1 MCIGNGSGNR
11 NREHTVWA
19 FSIHILTMTTI
30 KNATTKCAK
39 NSEYS
44 KPTDEAN
51 IRNENCVYCSADLQT
66 DHKFQ
71 RNANEGNEMKRVK
84 QTIFSYF
91 FFASRFFF
99 LQVVVV
105 FFSLVRLVDLLT
117 QYYWRMAT
125 STKKKCTNVLLN
137 CSLVYS
143 HWRAVFSPV
152 RFYFVAALAK
162 SFMRNNDFGLKRFT
176 SFWDDMW
183 PMYPHKKQLLTH
195 NVRKS

>member
-1 MCIGNGSGNR
+1 
-11 NREHTVWA
+11 
-19 FSIHILTMTTI
+19 MTTI

-91 FFASRFFF
+91 FFRFAFFF

-105 FFSLVRLVDLLT
+105 FFFRWYVWWICSHSIIEGWQRARKKSVR
-117 QYYWRMAT
+117 M
-125 STKKKCTNVLLN
+125 
-137 CSLVYS
+137 
-143 HWRAVFSPV
+143 
-152 RFYFVAALAK
+152 FY
-162 SFMRNNDFGLKRFT
+162 
-176 SFWDDMW
+176 
-183 PMYPHKKQLLTH
+183 
-195 NVRKS
+195 